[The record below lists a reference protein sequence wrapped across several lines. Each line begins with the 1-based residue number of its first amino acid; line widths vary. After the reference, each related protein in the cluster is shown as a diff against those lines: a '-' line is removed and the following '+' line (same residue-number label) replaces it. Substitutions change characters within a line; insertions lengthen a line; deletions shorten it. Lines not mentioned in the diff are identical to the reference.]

1 MMQVTT
7 EMPIALDIASLTASL
22 KTAHSDTLG
31 EAKTL
36 ADTLRKR
43 RKRLFDLI
51 DFPVVLW
58 SGCAPSRNYPANKLP
73 FRASSHFLYFAGLP
87 LENAAIRMEA
97 GRLELFMDDPSPDDS
112 LWHGKKPMRE
122 EIAELIG
129 ANTDH
134 PMGELWWRS
143 QGCATIPVQDVM
155 INNQQSGILHRWLY
169 SASSLNSIDWDL
181 AYAIVRL
188 RLNHDAG
195 ALAELRKA
203 AASTVDAHKSGMAAT
218 RHCKTEAEVRSA
230 MESVFTARNM
240 TCAYNSIVTV
250 RGEVLHNQQYH
261 HPLQQGDLLL
271 ADVGAETPMGWASDV
286 TRTWPVSGKFSSTQR
301 AIYEVVL
308 AAHDACIAKIHPGVE
323 YKDIHL
329 LGATTL
335 TQGLVDLGIMK
346 GDAEELVEL
355 DAHAAFFPHG
365 IGHAIGLD
373 VHDMEDLGDLAGYE
387 LGRIRS
393 DRFGLNYLRLDR
405 PLQAGMLVSIEPGFY
420 QVASLLNYPDKRE
433 KYQEAVNWDRLAEFS
448 DVRGIRIE
456 DDVLV
461 TESGCEVITS
471 DLPSHPD
478 AIEHIVSGW

>member
-22 KTAHSDTLG
+22 KNSHSDTLG

-43 RKRLFDLI
+43 RKRLFELI

-97 GRLELFMDDPSPDDS
+97 GRLELFVDDPNPEDS
-112 LWHGKKPMRE
+112 LWHGKQPTRE

-129 ANTDH
+129 ANTAH
-134 PMGELWWRS
+134 PMGELRWRS

-155 INNQQSGILHRWLY
+155 LNHQQSGILNRWLY
-169 SASSLNSIDWDL
+169 SASSLSWIDWDL
-181 AYAIVRL
+181 AYAIVKL
-188 RLNHDAG
+188 RLQQDAG
-195 ALAELRKA
+195 ALTELRKA
-203 AASTVDAHKSGMAAT
+203 AATTVDAHKSGMAGT

-230 MESVFTARNM
+230 MESVIIARNM

-250 RGEVLHNQQYH
+250 RGEVLHNDRYH
-261 HPLQQGDLLL
+261 NPLQPGDLLL
-271 ADVGAETPMGWASDV
+271 ADVGAETAMGWASDV
-286 TRTWPVSGKFSSTQR
+286 TRTWPVSGRFSPTQR

-308 AAHDACIAKIHPGVE
+308 AARDACISKIRPGVE
-323 YKDIHL
+323 YKDIHML
-329 LGATTL
+329 AATTL
-335 TQGLVDLGIMK
+335 TQGLLDLGIMK
-346 GDAEELVEL
+346 GDVEELVEM
-355 DAHAAFFPHG
+355 DAHTAFFPHG
-365 IGHAIGLD
+365 VGHPIGLD

-393 DRFGLNYLRLDR
+393 DRPGLKFLRLDR

-420 QVASLLNYPDKRE
+420 QVPSLLNYPDKRE
-433 KYQEAVNWDRLAEFS
+433 QYQEVVDWDRLAEFS

-461 TESGCEVITS
+461 TESGSEVITA

-478 AIEHIVSGW
+478 AIEHFMGG